1 MAAQWCFQENQD
13 GFVCDI
19 DIVGVMPHVMRSST
33 VTGPSDSK
41 EAVQPEGSVHAGNLP
56 QSEGS
61 VESICTNRCVAS
73 SATDK
78 KTAQQRAAFKLL
90 QIYFPE
96 LLPLVDEGP
105 WRETAA
111 VTTSAHTGDFSES
124 GPISA
129 ATFQKAA
136 STLRVTTPSNTLNN
150 LCLVRAYVH
159 LLKPICTGRHTQLS

>member
-1 MAAQWCFQENQD
+1 MGE
-13 GFVCDI
+13 
-19 DIVGVMPHVMRSST
+19 MPHVMRPSR
-33 VTGPSDSK
+33 VTGLSDSK
-41 EAVQPEGSVHAGNLP
+41 EAVQPESPAHAGNFP

-61 VESICTNRCVAS
+61 LESICTNRCVAS
-73 SATDK
+73 SAADK

-111 VTTSAHTGDFSES
+111 VTTPARTGDFSES
-124 GPISA
+124 DPVSA

-150 LCLVRAYVH
+150 LCLVRADVH
-159 LLKPICTGRHTQLS
+159 LLKTICTGRHTQLSEYSQCMHTSI